1 MTSPRSQ
8 RFGNRWDAVVESRS
22 GRDEESV
29 RETIDYIH
37 EDLHETWAE
46 LEALVKS
53 PSCVKNERLVNHQ
66 PPRKR
71 LDEDESRRQRAHR
84 QFLERRRPLSIV
96 DVLMYVHESTGML
109 NAFQMPPSARHQL
122 SSDQRLRLS
131 LAVILARGM
140 NVGIAQMSTLLGRW
154 YTIGRLTN
162 FDEGYMTVRN
172 LQEANRILLD
182 VWDERNLGRTWGRGQ
197 GVAADGRSIAA
208 SERTLLAGYHFRH
221 RRSGVTLYWL
231 VRDDWMAARVGVIG
245 NHEWES
251 WYLLDGIL
259 APVGGHL
266 PDWATGDTHG
276 QHLALWGLSCLM
288 GKEIRAR
295 FRRLSHVKLYNDDP
309 QNALPLIDVQRIN
322 WKIVDRAIPSLT
334 RLVAAIRNGQLSA
347 KDVLRTWNIIDEQGL
362 NVTEALRELG
372 KAERTKFILQY
383 AMDES
388 MRVEIQSACNRIES
402 WNSFQQA
409 LFWGHGGRLRATD
422 PARQE
427 IDALCMQLLMNAI
440 VFYNAERFGRILK
453 NIEGSCPVIWE
464 HIRMLGD
471 YRITMSRRKVTG
483 SPSE

>member
-1 MTSPRSQ
+1 
-8 RFGNRWDAVVESRS
+8 
-22 GRDEESV
+22 
-29 RETIDYIH
+29 
-37 EDLHETWAE
+37 
-46 LEALVKS
+46 
-53 PSCVKNERLVNHQ
+53 
-66 PPRKR
+66 
-71 LDEDESRRQRAHR
+71 
-84 QFLERRRPLSIV
+84 
-96 DVLMYVHESTGML
+96 
-109 NAFQMPPSARHQL
+109 
-122 SSDQRLRLS
+122 
-131 LAVILARGM
+131 M
-140 NVGIAQMSTLLGRW
+140 NVGLAQMSTLLGRW

-162 FDEGYMTVRN
+162 FDEGHVIVRN

-182 VWDERNLGRTWGRGQ
+182 TWDERNLGLTWGRGE

-251 WYLLDGIL
+251 WYLLDGML
-259 APVGGHL
+259 APVGGRL

-295 FRRLSHVKLYNDDP
+295 FRQLSHVKLYHDNP
-309 QNALPLIDVQRIN
+309 RSALPLVDVQRIN
-322 WKIVDRAIPSLT
+322 WRVIEHAIPSLA
-334 RLVAAIRNGQLSA
+334 RLAAAVRDGQLSA
-347 KDVLRTWNIIDEQGL
+347 KDVLRTWNIIDGNGL

-372 KAERTKFILQY
+372 KAVRTRFILRY

-427 IDALCMQLLMNAI
+427 IDALCMQLLMNSI

-464 HIRMLGD
+464 HIRVLGD
-471 YRITMSRRKVTG
+471 YRITTSRRKVTG
-483 SPSE
+483 SPLE